1 MAIILSNLNRFTTS
15 FTGRFLG
22 KFAVNYLLAIPPLL
36 AYFATLSCETLVS
49 ENKTNDKLQGSLA
62 MYVRCGGVVNNQI
75 LKKFVAESI
84 SKKIEDQ

>member
-1 MAIILSNLNRFTTS
+1 M
-15 FTGRFLG
+15 
-22 KFAVNYLLAIPPLL
+22 
-36 AYFATLSCETLVS
+36 S